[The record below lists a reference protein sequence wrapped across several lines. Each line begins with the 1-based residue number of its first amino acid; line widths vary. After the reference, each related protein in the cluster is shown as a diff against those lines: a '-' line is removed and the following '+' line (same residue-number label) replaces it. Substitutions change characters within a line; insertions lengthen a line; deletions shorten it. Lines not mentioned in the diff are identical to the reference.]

1 MNGVEA
7 LLVAVLVTWFV
18 YEVLETITCVQV
30 REYAQVQKREIKSGN
45 YVFPT
50 KKYIE
55 RVDMQEVSKRHR
67 EWWRKWKRQN
77 NFWWKVARVY
87 VIFVT
92 YMPELRKALTQ
103 YEIRLTWLTRIWR
116 VTTGVAFIAQIGVVI
131 AVMVFCFMFRREPD
145 ADKIEML
152 INQNIQVITILF
164 APVMSYVFYGCIVSS
179 NYISKFEIHTL
190 PAIVFANSIVAVLI
204 GLAMYQM
211 GKDTYCQKLSQS

>member
-18 YEVLETITCVQV
+18 YEVVERIIWVQV

-45 YVFPT
+45 YVFLT

-87 VIFVT
+87 IIFVT
-92 YMPELRKALTQ
+92 YTPELRKVLTQ

-116 VTTGVAFIAQIGVVI
+116 VTTGVTFIAQIVVGI
-131 AVMVFCFMFRREPD
+131 AVLLFFALRGQQW
-145 ADKIEML
+145 ADKIEIL
-152 INQNIQVITILF
+152 IDQNIQLVVILF
-164 APVMSYVFYGCIVSS
+164 APIMSYVFYGCIVSS
-179 NYISKFEIHTL
+179 NYISKFEILPL